1 MRLSDVP
8 EVMTIERL
16 SFTHTW
22 PTGAYRRE
30 MRENEKAHYLV
41 LRCAPEFVRVPSPDD
56 QYAVT
61 DVGSPPACC
70 D

>member
-1 MRLSDVP
+1 MGYFSIAHMRLNDVP
-8 EVMTIERL
+8 EVMTIERQ

-41 LRCAPEFVRVPSPDD
+41 LRCAP
-56 QYAVT
+56 
-61 DVGSPPACC
+61 
-70 D
+70 